1 MKNRIDFR
9 AIYPCAL
16 EYLDYLIEKESYIKK
31 GSQTDL
37 IWDQAAPKMKSHL
50 ANQLILCFAMESDP
64 NIPWPSLIKEADR
77 RLHQMSSA
85 ESGKLEPGL
94 LYLHWLGRELIDRS
108 VQAIRSYYSID
119 ISLTAELNIDPQRIL
134 TTLVDS
140 LRYER
145 FSQSCEAE
153 LVKQMRSN
161 PKLQAGFGISLD
173 PDNYDSLVNESYDT
187 YQDWAQ
193 QKGVGQEYEDDF
205 HNWLLKHM
213 EKPIHQRIQDAS
225 TLGVH
230 ISDKEKKRTN
240 RNQRTISMHEE
251 NIKFPLWTNIPD
263 PEFELTDDKKEQIK
277 SLFDNVEGASGE
289 TGLKI
294 FTCLWESE
302 AGISNDEIAKLT
314 HLSTKTVSR
323 YIGRNNQNNFINQIK
338 IELREII
345 LQ

>member
-37 IWDQAAPKMKSHL
+37 IWDQASPMMKSHL

-85 ESGKLEPGL
+85 ELDKLEPGL

-134 TTLVDS
+134 MTLVDG

-173 PDNYDSLVNESYDT
+173 PDNYDSLVNESYRT
-187 YQDWAQ
+187 YQDWAL
-193 QKGVGQEYEDDF
+193 QKGVGKECEDDF
-205 HNWLLKHM
+205 HDWLLKHM
-213 EKPIHQRIQDAS
+213 KKPIHQRIQDAL
-225 TLGVH
+225 TLGAH
-230 ISDKEKKRTN
+230 IKREDQQREKKR
-240 RNQRTISMHEE
+240 
-251 NIKFPLWTNIPD
+251 
-263 PEFELTDDKKEQIK
+263 
-277 SLFDNVEGASGE
+277 
-289 TGLKI
+289 KI
-294 FTCLWESE
+294 FC
-302 AGISNDEIAKLT
+302 
-314 HLSTKTVSR
+314 R
-323 YIGRNNQNNFINQIK
+323 
-338 IELREII
+338 
-345 LQ
+345 